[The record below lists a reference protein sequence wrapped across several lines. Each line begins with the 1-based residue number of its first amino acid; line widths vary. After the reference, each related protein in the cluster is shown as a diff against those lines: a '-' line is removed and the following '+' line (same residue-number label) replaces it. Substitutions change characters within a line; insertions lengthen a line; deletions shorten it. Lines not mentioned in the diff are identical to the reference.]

1 MNRPLQDIG
10 NAKTIIQK
18 MVGRHALLKSTK
30 GVLVVAYG
38 TLWRQSFNY
47 NTPFRAAAVANPF
60 NYLPADN
67 NIAGRV
73 ADHYP
78 RT

>member
-1 MNRPLQDIG
+1 MT
-10 NAKTIIQK
+10 A
-18 MVGRHALLKSTK
+18 RHALLKSTK
-30 GVLVVAYG
+30 GVLVAADG

-47 NTPFRAAAVANPF
+47 NTPFRVTAIANPV

-67 NIAGRV
+67 NIAVCV
-73 ADHYP
+73 AGDYP